1 MEPAVF
7 FGSAF
12 LVVGFVVLG
21 AVWTDFARSSFA
33 ASQRFVSG
41 AFGWWYMGL
50 GTVLLAL
57 GVYLAFGPWRRIRL
71 GGDDAKPEFGRA
83 SWMAMLFAAGMGT
96 GLVFW
101 SVAEP
106 LTHFAE
112 PRDGIEPRTAEAA
125 REALRIT
132 FFHWGLNAWAIYLI
146 LGLAVAFFHFNRGL
160 PLAPRSAFHPLV
172 GRRIDGWFGHGVDI
186 LCTVGTLL
194 GVATTLGLGAMQL
207 NVGLGE
213 FFPVPQ
219 GASTQIV
226 LIAVITVIATIS
238 VVLGVDAGIRRLSLL
253 NIAVA
258 FLLLVF
264 VFLAGPTQYI
274 LEAFVS
280 TTGLYL
286 QRLPRSSLFVDFAG
300 GGEWQATWT
309 FFYWGWWISWSPFVA
324 IFIARISRGRTI
336 GEFVLT
342 VLVVPTLA
350 TFAWLAT
357 FGGGA
362 LEAEMR
368 GGAQMAGRVTDKPA
382 AGLYAL
388 LEALP
393 LAGMTMIFAT
403 VVVVLFFVT
412 SSDSG
417 SLVDDMVTA
426 GGDPDPPRA
435 QRVFWAVSEGA
446 VAATL
451 LMVGGLSAIRNA
463 AITLGLP
470 MSLVLAAAAVGLLRA
485 LRREARESGVQD
497 ADSVDKT
504 ARDSGDDPIRA

>member
-57 GVYLAFGPWRRIRL
+57 GVYLAIGPWRRIRL

-393 LAGMTMIFAT
+393 LAGMMMIFAT

-485 LRREARESGVQD
+485 LRREARESGVHD
-497 ADSVDKT
+497 ADSADNT
-504 ARDSGDDPIRA
+504 ARDSGEDPIRA